1 MNGLQM
7 SEHACNALCNYDFAT
22 HETLWMQYIRKC
34 NQVSYGQTELKILVS
49 VVRFRPRPPN
59 MHRSITSTAVFL
71 FVLFAIDNQR
81 GKLRQKS
88 LKRSGHLLGLIMLD
102 VVARV

>member
-1 MNGLQM
+1 
-7 SEHACNALCNYDFAT
+7 
-22 HETLWMQYIRKC
+22 
-34 NQVSYGQTELKILVS
+34 
-49 VVRFRPRPPN
+49 

-81 GKLRQKS
+81 GKLRQKL

-102 VVARV
+102 VVACV